1 MLENAVADIQLNL
14 TQYLKE
20 PAVKVWRESR
30 WKSELDST
38 ARILDRIW
46 QPYRGDESD

>member
-1 MLENAVADIQLNL
+1 MLENAVADTQLNL
-14 TQYLKE
+14 TQCLKE
-20 PAVKVWRESR
+20 PAVKVWRRESR

-46 QPYRGDESD
+46 